1 MNKWLCL
8 PLAALSLYSTAG
20 AQTAITS
27 PTEHFGFELGAD
39 GMYASWDQIVAY
51 YQTLGRESDR
61 VQTRTIGTTTLGNPF
76 LALTISSP
84 ANLARAEHFQ
94 EIARLMADPRGLTEQ
109 QTDALAAEGRV
120 VVLVSLGQHSTEIA
134 SAQVGPRLVHRLAT
148 SDDERT
154 RTILDNAIL
163 VLIPNFNPDGL
174 VMVHDWVTQTA
185 GTPHEG
191 SRTPDL
197 YHHYVGH
204 DNNRDSFMLT
214 QIESKLWA
222 LAYQEWHPQIFKDT
236 HQMGSYGARIFIP
249 PKTPSCPK

>member
-134 SAQVGPRLVHRLAT
+134 SSQVGPRLVHRLAT

-185 GTPHEG
+185 GTP
-191 SRTPDL
+191 P
-197 YHHYVGH
+197 
-204 DNNRDSFMLT
+204 
-214 QIESKLWA
+214 
-222 LAYQEWHPQIFKDT
+222 
-236 HQMGSYGARIFIP
+236 
-249 PKTPSCPK
+249 